1 MCGCEQMTIEG
12 FLSVMGFF
20 IFFAAFMVFIDRY
33 GQYVPP
39 GKKWKSLL
47 F

>member
-1 MCGCEQMTIEG
+1 MTIEG
-12 FLSVMGFF
+12 FLAVMGFF
-20 IFFAAFMVFIDRY
+20 IILAAFMVFIDRY